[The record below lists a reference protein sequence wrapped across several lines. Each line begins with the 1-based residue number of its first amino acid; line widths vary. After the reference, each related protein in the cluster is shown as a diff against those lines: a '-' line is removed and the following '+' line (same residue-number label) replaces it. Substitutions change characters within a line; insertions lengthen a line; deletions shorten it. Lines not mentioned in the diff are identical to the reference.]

1 MKIIQQKLDALTSRR
16 TRTDQLMEEEPKEA
30 PQTYATTP
38 KKNKE
43 QIQKK
48 APQPTMEH
56 SAVEEKEGGNSPD
69 SQQKH
74 SMIMVPILLSIPKT
88 FWATMR
94 GQFLVEIIRIAT
106 TRANGGVHRPIH
118 GTASKN
124 QQSQSNTANNVV
136 YGRSGT
142 IRIVAH

>member
-1 MKIIQQKLDALTSRR
+1 MDPPEEQDEITKWWAHMKIIQQKLDALTSRR

-94 GQFLVEIIRIAT
+94 GQFLVE
-106 TRANGGVHRPIH
+106 NGNYQNCDNKG
-118 GTASKN
+118 
-124 QQSQSNTANNVV
+124 QW
-136 YGRSGT
+136 RST
-142 IRIVAH
+142 QTNSWNS

>member
-1 MKIIQQKLDALTSRR
+1 MDPPEEQDEITKWWAHMKIIQQKLDALTSRR

-56 SAVEEKEGGNSPD
+56 SAMEEKEGGNSPD

-94 GQFLVEIIRIAT
+94 GQFLVE
-106 TRANGGVHRPIH
+106 NGNYQNCDNKG
-118 GTASKN
+118 
-124 QQSQSNTANNVV
+124 QW
-136 YGRSGT
+136 RST
-142 IRIVAH
+142 QTNSWNS

>member
-1 MKIIQQKLDALTSRR
+1 MDPPEEQDEITKWWAHMKIIQQKLDALTSRR

-56 SAVEEKEGGNSPD
+56 SAMEEKEGGNSPD

-74 SMIMVPILLSIPKT
+74 ILGNPEYN
-88 FWATMR
+88 
-94 GQFLVEIIRIAT
+94 G
-106 TRANGGVHRPIH
+106 TRTSRH
-118 GTASKN
+118 GFTDAK
-124 QQSQSNTANNVV
+124 
-136 YGRSGT
+136 
-142 IRIVAH
+142 IF